1 MTMGGRTR
9 NGVQPYQLLP
19 YMDTVPKIEQRER
32 GREDQ
37 EWRAALS
44 IITIYGHNS

>member
-32 GREDQ
+32 ERLNGVN
-37 EWRAALS
+37 AALS
-44 IITIYGHNS
+44 IITIYGHSS